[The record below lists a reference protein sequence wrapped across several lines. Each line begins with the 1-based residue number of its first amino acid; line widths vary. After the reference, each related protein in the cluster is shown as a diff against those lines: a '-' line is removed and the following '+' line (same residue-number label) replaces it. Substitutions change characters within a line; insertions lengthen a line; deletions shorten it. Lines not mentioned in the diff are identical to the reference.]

1 MQSLFI
7 TQLWSD
13 PVHFIFWTVMVVFSV
28 CCHELAHVY
37 AALSQG
43 DDTAARKG
51 YLTLDPLKLMGPP
64 SLIALAFIGI
74 AWGAVPVT
82 LSKFRHRYSHAA
94 VSVAGPGT
102 NLLLAVIFALATA
115 FIFSHG
121 AAVESASMFAR
132 FFLIGLQVN
141 CMLAVLNILPIPMF
155 DGWEVAAYLFPALGR
170 IPAEKR
176 YQGGWIVLFILFAT
190 PLSDYLW
197 KASGSVAS
205 QLLYAAVHLL
215 PPASMTNAL

>member
-1 MQSLFI
+1 MFI
-7 TQLWSD
+7 AQLWSN

-51 YLTLDPLKLMGPP
+51 YLTLDPLKLMGPA
-64 SLIALAFIGI
+64 SLVALAFIGI

-82 LSKFRHRYSHAA
+82 PSRFRRGYSHAV
-94 VSVAGPGT
+94 VSAAGPGT

-115 FIFSHG
+115 FIHSRG
-121 AAVESASMFAR
+121 ASMESASMFVR
-132 FFLIGLQVN
+132 FFFAGLQVN
-141 CMLAVLNILPIPMF
+141 CMLAILNILPIPMF
-155 DGWEVAAYLFPALGR
+155 AGWEVAAYLFPALNR

-176 YQGGWIVLFILFAT
+176 VQGGWIVLFVLFAT
-190 PLSDYLW
+190 PLSSYLW
-197 KASGSVAS
+197 RASETVAG
-205 QLLYAAVHLL
+205 LLLSAALHLL